1 MNSTLWSVALY
12 IFSVFVASCSQIM
25 LKYAAKNQ
33 KFQGIREYLNVPV
46 IAAYGLLFCSMGMT
60 MVALRHLPLSSGT
73 VLESMGYIFVYLL
86 SFFLL
91 RERISKRRIIGMV
104 IILFGIV
111 VYGI

>member
-1 MNSTLWSVALY
+1 MY
-12 IFSVFVASCSQIM
+12 ILSAFVASCSQVM

-60 MVALRHLPLSSGT
+60 MLALRYLALSSGT
-73 VLESMGYIFVYLL
+73 VLESTGYIFVYLL

-91 RERISKRRIIGMV
+91 RERISKRKIIGMV
-104 IILFGIV
+104 IILFGIA
-111 VYGI
+111 VYAI